1 MRTVG
6 CNVTDGNYSHS
17 LVVFNREQLL
27 NCFNIVVG
35 YCLLP
40 SRLDKAQAGLALF
53 SLLRQLSYPA
63 RAEPTVSSCKAEV
76 FNGNAKVDVAMI
88 LVVVCAHP
96 SVVQALEAQHKHR
109 NVGEPWTVVALPH
122 FFFALFLSNRL
133 VRVLPT

>member
-1 MRTVG
+1 MWAVG

-35 YCLLP
+35 YRLLP
-40 SRLDKAQAGLALF
+40 SRLDKAQASLALF

-63 RAEPTVSSCKAEV
+63 RAETTVSSCKAEV

-88 LVVVCAHP
+88 LLS
-96 SVVQALEAQHKHR
+96 SVRTQASFRLLKHST
-109 NVGEPWTVVALPH
+109 NIGT
-122 FFFALFLSNRL
+122 FASHGRL
-133 VRVLPT
+133 